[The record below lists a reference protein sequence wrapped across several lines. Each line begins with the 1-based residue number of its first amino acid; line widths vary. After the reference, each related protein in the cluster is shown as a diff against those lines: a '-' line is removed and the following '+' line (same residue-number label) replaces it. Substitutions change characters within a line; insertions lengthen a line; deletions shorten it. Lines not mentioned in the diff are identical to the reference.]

1 MIPFFN
7 NLYPTLTNSGISFD
21 FNVYLGEWGWLINNE
36 SILKYVFEE
45 IIKCVETDKE

>member
-7 NLYPTLTNSGISFD
+7 NLYPTLTNSGNSSD
-21 FNVYLGEWGWLINNE
+21 FNVYLGWGWLINNE

-45 IIKCVETDKE
+45 IIKCVEIDKE